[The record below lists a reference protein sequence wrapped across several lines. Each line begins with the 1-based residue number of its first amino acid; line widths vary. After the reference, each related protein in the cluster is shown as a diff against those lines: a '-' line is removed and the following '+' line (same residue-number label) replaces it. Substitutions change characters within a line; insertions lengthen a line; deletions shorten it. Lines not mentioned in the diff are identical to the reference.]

1 MTKQEIRE
9 YIKIKKLSLTAEQIK
24 HDSDLLTQKFISQDF
39 FLNCSVLYAYMTY
52 NQEIITHDIIKH
64 AWKLGKKVA
73 IPKTYNKSYM
83 EFCYIESFDEV
94 TRGYCNI
101 PEPTT
106 DNIAQDNEALILMPG
121 LAFDN
126 NLNRIGYGGGFYD
139 KYLSQHNTAHYLKVA
154 LGFDFQLLDSIE
166 TNDYDIKMDIIIT
179 PSNKIQ

>member
-9 YIKIKKLSLTAEQIK
+9 YIKSEKQSLNTEQIK
-24 HDSDLLTQKFISQDF
+24 QYSDTLTQKFITQDF

-52 NQEIITHDIIKH
+52 NQEVITTDIIEH

-73 IPKTYNKSYM
+73 IPKTFDKSYM

-94 TRGYCNI
+94 ALGYCNI

-106 DNIAQDNEALILMPG
+106 TNIAKNNDALILMPG
-121 LAFDN
+121 LAFDV

-139 KYLSQHNTAHYLKVA
+139 KYLATYNPDKFLKVA

-166 TNDYDIKMDIIIT
+166 TNEYDIKMDIIIT
-179 PSNKIQ
+179 PNSIIR